1 MYRSG
6 LFWGAAFA
14 VAAGWPAASTCA
26 AGDDGR
32 LAIELN
38 KLETSGEHCRAW
50 LLLEND
56 TRIDFRDLR
65 LDLVVF
71 DPDGIIAQRLATD
84 APELDAGRTAVH
96 VFTMRDTAC
105 NAVDRMLLNGVLR
118 CGDAE
123 GTREDCDSHIET
135 RSAAEVPFVR

>member
-6 LFWGAAFA
+6 VFWAAAFA
-14 VAAGWPAASTCA
+14 VAAGWPAANTYA
-26 AGDDGR
+26 ADDGR

-96 VFTMRDTAC
+96 VTTLRDTAC
-105 NAVDRMLLNGVLR
+105 KAVDRILLNGFLR
-118 CGDAE
+118 CGDAD
-123 GTREDCDSHIET
+123 GTREDCDTHVET
-135 RSAAEVPFVR
+135 RSAAAVPFVH